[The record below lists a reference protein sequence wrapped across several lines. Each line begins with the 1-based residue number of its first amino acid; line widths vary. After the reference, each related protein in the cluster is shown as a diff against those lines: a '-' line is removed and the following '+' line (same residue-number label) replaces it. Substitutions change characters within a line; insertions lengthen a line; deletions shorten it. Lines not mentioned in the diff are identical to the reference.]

1 VVRDGKSMIEW
12 IKDKIAEIKY
22 RRKVK
27 KKIKKL
33 KDQDPFIYD

>member
-1 VVRDGKSMIEW
+1 MIKW

-27 KKIKKL
+27 KKIKDL
-33 KDQDPFIYD
+33 KDKDPFIYD